1 MGDSGYNDK
10 HNTYF
15 TRKRMGQMRKQKP
28 LIIYRCND
36 GSLFSTSLPL
46 PDFECA
52 TLSEFAPCL
61 ASSKYE
67 GMMFILQSGTYV
79 YKDETLIPCSEQ
91 FNSKRYPATH
101 CRPSDN
107 WNEEEKLC
115 WQAQAFAP
123 FFDYLL
129 TLTKS
134 ADMLYDILTSWTFI
148 GHDNEENFLYQHN
161 ATTRLITFNPWGA
174 LINGFLPIY
183 GRV

>member
-1 MGDSGYNDK
+1 
-10 HNTYF
+10 
-15 TRKRMGQMRKQKP
+15 MGQMRKQKY
-28 LIIYRCND
+28 LIVYRCDD
-36 GSLFSTSLPL
+36 GSLFGTSTPL
-46 PDFECA
+46 PNFKRA
-52 TLSEFAPCL
+52 TLSEIAPCL
-61 ASSKYE
+61 ASSEYE
-67 GMMFILQSGTYV
+67 GMMLILQSGTYV
-79 YKDETLIPCSEQ
+79 YQAETLIPCSEQ
-91 FNSKRYPATH
+91 PNNKRYAAVQ

-107 WNEEEKLC
+107 WNEEEKFC

-123 FFDYLL
+123 FLDYLL

-148 GHDNEENFLYQHN
+148 GHDNEGNFIYQHN